1 MSLLREIQNLASC
14 SSKDIDLSSLLRKC
28 KILSARLN
36 HHEFKVW
43 VEKELNGYESDEELP
58 SYRIMKV
65 MSKGHFS
72 GAFGRG
78 LRNAN
83 IPTYIVDKEYREYIE
98 HAYLTLGIGGLESL
112 ISNSP
117 DGIIRQVWAPELLS
131 IWGEKF
137 YEDMYCIEAW
147 KVIPV
152 ATIENILNIVRNK
165 ILSFVLEIEAENP
178 EAGDVKM
185 NTNPIEQGKITQIFN
200 TTIHGNVQNVAT
212 GSSDVNQNSQI
223 NNTAKEELFSNLL
236 DIISNQKVSLEEEQ
250 YQNILKVI
258 NEMKS
263 TQGTSDFSSKY
274 IKFIE
279 LINSHAGIFSAIA
292 PYIPV
297 LTKLSGV
304 A

>member
-1 MSLLREIQNLASC
+1 MSLLRDIQDLASS
-14 SSKDIDLSSLLRKC
+14 SSKDIELSTLLRKC
-28 KILSARLN
+28 KILATRLN
-36 HHEFKVW
+36 HPGFKSW
-43 VEKELNGYESDEELP
+43 VENELNGYNDVSSLP
-58 SYRIMKV
+58 SYRVLKV
-65 MSKGHFS
+65 ISKGHFS
-72 GAFGRG
+72 MWGNSI
-78 LRNAN
+78 LTN
-83 IPTYIVDKEYREYIE
+83 IPIHTHVMKEKHEKYVKKAHIMQ
-98 HAYLTLGIGGLESL
+98 GIGSLENLLSKESSIFQVPWDSKL
-112 ISNSP
+112 LAIYANDFYNNMICIKAWQVISSS
-117 DGIIRQVWAPELLS
+117 DIAGIIDTV
-131 IWGEKF
+131 K
-137 YEDMYCIEAW
+137 
-147 KVIPV
+147 
-152 ATIENILNIVRNK
+152 TK
-165 ILSFVLEIEAENP
+165 ILDFALEIEAENP
-178 EAGDVKM
+178 NAGDIEM
-185 NTNPIEQGKITQIFN
+185 NSNPIDQNKITQIFN
-200 TTIHGNVQNVAT
+200 TTINGNVQNVAA

>member
-1 MSLLREIQNLASC
+1 MSLLRDIQDLASS
-14 SSKDIDLSSLLRKC
+14 SSKDIELSTLLRKC
-28 KILSARLN
+28 KILATRLN
-36 HHEFKVW
+36 HPGFKSW
-43 VEKELNGYESDEELP
+43 VENELNGYNDVSSLP
-58 SYRIMKV
+58 SYRVLKV
-65 MSKGHFS
+65 ISKGHFS
-72 GAFGRG
+72 TWGNSI
-78 LRNAN
+78 LTN
-83 IPTYIVDKEYREYIE
+83 IQIHTHVMKEKHEKYVKKAHIMQ
-98 HAYLTLGIGGLESL
+98 GIGSLENLLSKEGSIFQSPWDSKL
-112 ISNSP
+112 LAIYASDFYNDMICIKAWQVISSS
-117 DGIIRQVWAPELLS
+117 DIAGIIDTV
-131 IWGEKF
+131 K
-137 YEDMYCIEAW
+137 
-147 KVIPV
+147 
-152 ATIENILNIVRNK
+152 TK
-165 ILSFVLEIEAENP
+165 ILDFALEIEAENP
-178 EAGDVKM
+178 NAGDIEM
-185 NTNPIEQGKITQIFN
+185 NSNPIDQNKITQIFN
-200 TTIHGNVQNVAT
+200 TTINGNVQNVAT

-258 NEMKS
+258 NEMRS

>member
-1 MSLLREIQNLASC
+1 MSLLREIQNLAAS

-28 KILSARLN
+28 KILAARLN
-36 HHEFKVW
+36 HPEFKTW
-43 VEKELNGYESDEELP
+43 VEKELNGYEDNEDLP
-58 SYRIMKV
+58 TYRTMKV

-72 GAFGRG
+72 GAFGNAVK
-78 LRNAN
+78 NAN
-83 IPTYIVDKEYREYIE
+83 IPTYVIDKEYREYIE
-98 HAYLTLGIGGLESL
+98 HAYFTLSIGGLESL

-137 YEDMYCIEAW
+137 YDNMYCVEAW

-152 ATIENILNIVRNK
+152 ASIVNILNIVRNK
-165 ILSFVLEIEAENP
+165 ILNFVLEIEAENP
-178 EAGDVKM
+178 DAGDAKM

-200 TTIHGNVQNVAT
+200 TTINGNVQNVAT

-223 NNTAKEELFSNLL
+223 NNTANEELFSNLL
-236 DIISNQKVSLEEEQ
+236 DIISNQKISLEEEQ

-279 LINSHAGIFSAIA
+279 LIGSHADIFSVIQQ
-292 PYIPV
+292 YIPA
-297 LTKLSGV
+297 LTKLLGV

>member
-1 MSLLREIQNLASC
+1 M
-14 SSKDIDLSSLLRKC
+14 
-28 KILSARLN
+28 
-36 HHEFKVW
+36 
-43 VEKELNGYESDEELP
+43 
-58 SYRIMKV
+58 
-65 MSKGHFS
+65 
-72 GAFGRG
+72 
-78 LRNAN
+78 
-83 IPTYIVDKEYREYIE
+83 
-98 HAYLTLGIGGLESL
+98 
-112 ISNSP
+112 NS
-117 DGIIRQVWAPELLS
+117 
-131 IWGEKF
+131 
-137 YEDMYCIEAW
+137 
-147 KVIPV
+147 
-152 ATIENILNIVRNK
+152 
-165 ILSFVLEIEAENP
+165 
-178 EAGDVKM
+178 
-185 NTNPIEQGKITQIFN
+185 NPIDQNKITQIFN
-200 TTIHGNVQNVAT
+200 TTINGNVQNVAA